1 MKINTDFVDYNG
13 TIQNKT
19 KYTGNTYPFNLYGT
33 EPVPSITR
41 YNASHVVFFGSL
53 TFINEMLDILQDQFT
68 NTEVKFNIVTG
79 TKNNTFLLHCKL
91 SDEAAAM
98 FEFAMIVAL
107 STYSMSYHDLLSKG
121 GF

>member
-1 MKINTDFVDYNG
+1 MEINTVIKDYNV
-13 TIQNKT
+13 TLRNKT
-19 KYTGNTYPFNLYGT
+19 NYTGNTYPFNLYRT

-41 YNASHVVFFGSL
+41 YNASHVAFSGSL
-53 TFINEMLDILQDQFT
+53 TFINEMLDILQHQFT
-68 NTEVKFNIVTG
+68 NTEVKFNIVPG
-79 TKNNTFLLHCKL
+79 TQQNRYLLHCKL

-107 STYSMSYHDLLSKG
+107 SSYSMSYHDLLSKG

>member
-1 MKINTDFVDYNG
+1 
-13 TIQNKT
+13 
-19 KYTGNTYPFNLYGT
+19 
-33 EPVPSITR
+33 
-41 YNASHVVFFGSL
+41 
-53 TFINEMLDILQDQFT
+53 MLDILQDQFT

-91 SDEAAAM
+91 SDEAASM

-107 STYSMSYHDLLSKG
+107 SSYSTSYHDLLSKG

>member
-1 MKINTDFVDYNG
+1 MKIKTDFVDYNG

-19 KYTGNTYPFNLYGT
+19 NYVGNTYPFNLYGT
-33 EPVPSITR
+33 EPVSSITR
-41 YNASHVVFFGSL
+41 YNASHVAFSGSI

-107 STYSMSYHDLLSKG
+107 STYSVSYHDLLSKG